1 MGCAMPQ
8 EEQQQQNGEHHHH
21 QSQKT
26 HSEEQ
31 KKMGVLLKV
40 VSEEKLAVEVQQQQ
54 QKQQQQNSN
63 SGAAGNLKGT
73 HSALVKLLESAPIA
87 QIRPELKQKLSDFS
101 GKHSDQNHYRKGGEL
116 GTSKCPWKKSRI
128 CAEWLLR
135 NQQEAEL
142 GQQLQQHEEHQQQ
155 PHQQVASN
163 NTNQT
168 VMIKTNPSN
177 ETEPMPKAE
186 FLAPTGLASVT
197 QEKHE
202 LEEDVEMTDLEGLV
216 CTCHELPEQERS
228 PDEDC
233 ILRRNSSDSTDDELN
248 KCGCSHCSL
257 NPPVLPQQRTS
268 LVSVS
273 DSGCEDSDCAENK
286 IADLCNRFN
295 ENLAKEDVSLHI
307 IVLVPIVS
315 YLVML
320 TDRHWSVLQSAF
332 Q

>member
-1 MGCAMPQ
+1 MPQ
-8 EEQQQQNGEHHHH
+8 EEQQQQHGEHHHH
-21 QSQKT
+21 QSQKS

-31 KKMGVLLKV
+31 KEMGVRVLLKV

-54 QKQQQQNSN
+54 QKQQTGN
-63 SGAAGNLKGT
+63 SGSTGNLKGT

-87 QIRPELKQKLSDFS
+87 QIRPELKQKLSSDFN
-101 GKHSDQNHYRKGGEL
+101 GKHSGDQNHYRKGGEL

-128 CAEWLLR
+128 CAEWLLK
-135 NQQEAEL
+135 NQQEAER
-142 GQQLQQHEEHQQQ
+142 GQQLQQHGEHQQQ
-155 PHQQVASN
+155 PQQQQQVAIN

-177 ETEPMPKAE
+177 ETEPMPKGD

-197 QEKHE
+197 QEKNE

-216 CTCHELPEQERS
+216 CTCHELADQEQSAEG
-228 PDEDC
+228 DC
-233 ILRRNSSDSTDDELN
+233 ILRRNSSDSTDDDELN

-257 NPPVLPQQRTS
+257 NTPLLSQQQQQRTS

-295 ENLAKEDVSLHI
+295 ENLSKDDVSKHI
-307 IVLVPIVS
+307 VILLS
-315 YLVML
+315 
-320 TDRHWSVLQSAF
+320 
-332 Q
+332 